1 MITASSQMLDAR
13 PPLITDFRHRNRDET
28 DVIMAQIREEIR
40 EEPSHRVGGRAA

>member
-1 MITASSQMLDAR
+1 MLDSLRAH
-13 PPLITDFRHRNRDET
+13 ITDFRHWNRDET